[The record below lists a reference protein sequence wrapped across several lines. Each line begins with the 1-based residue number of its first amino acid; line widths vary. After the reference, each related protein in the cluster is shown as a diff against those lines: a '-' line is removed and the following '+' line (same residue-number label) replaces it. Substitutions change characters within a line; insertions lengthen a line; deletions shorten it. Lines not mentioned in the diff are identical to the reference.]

1 MLNIVKKVAHQVKK
15 ASMTEGMREIQ
26 SQKELIDLCHKM
38 KINATDNMIRD
49 LIAWKHDSIPEAA
62 PIK

>member
-1 MLNIVKKVAHQVKK
+1 
-15 ASMTEGMREIQ
+15 MTEGMREIQ